1 MLRAEGPI
9 GRYEIRRRIATGGM
23 GTLYL
28 AHDPV
33 LDRTVALKLFH
44 GDLERPD
51 ARDKFVGEAR
61 AVAALNHPNIVTIY
75 DYGEYSAQP
84 FLVMEYIQGE
94 TLADFIRRKPIVPF
108 VVTVR
113 WMEDLCAAVGYAH
126 DRGIIHRDIKPANL
140 MVDAY
145 GRLKVLD
152 FGIARMR
159 GTLASQSTAVIGTPG
174 YVAPEQIR
182 GGTVDL
188 RSDLFSIGVV
198 CYELF
203 SFTEPF
209 AAESLHAVTHR
220 TLNDEPA
227 PLEDV
232 RPSIDGELAAVVEHA
247 LQKDADRRYQS
258 AEALRDALAGV
269 RRRLEAAEPET
280 MVATYVPPAPG
291 SDPNRRTDTGPA
303 SGTLATPET
312 PAGASGRPHRRTTRE
327 TLARQREAQVQGWVD
342 LAHEH
347 FAAGELTDAREA
359 CRQALGLEPGH
370 PGASKLLESLNQA
383 EGATILS
390 PGGRMP
396 SAPAAPAEEL
406 GYTVLIP
413 ADRRSTAPRP
423 TAPPAPSAVPVA
435 DLPAGAPPAPVP
447 AQPSQPSP
455 PVSGGRDT
463 AASRLEASRLAA
475 RRRRLR
481 SRLTIGAAVSLV
493 ITGAAAAWIW
503 TRSGAVV
510 PPVDVVIDAAP
521 WATVSAI
528 ERVGGEAA
536 PLPAQ
541 ASTPLAMPLVPG
553 EYRVSLVGPPPASE
567 SRQVALQVEPGKP
580 SHVLLER
587 FAPMTVDEYFRG
599 YTSRGGDAAEG
610 GVPTSPGGP
619 P

>member
-44 GDLERPD
+44 GDLEQPD
-51 ARDKFVGEAR
+51 ARDKFVREAR

-75 DYGEYSAQP
+75 DYGEYAAQP

-94 TLADFIRRKPIVPF
+94 TLGDFIRRKPVVPF

-174 YVAPEQIR
+174 FMAPEQIR
-182 GGTVDL
+182 GGTVDS

-209 AAESLHAVTHR
+209 AAESMHAVTHR
-220 TLNDEPA
+220 TLNDEVV
-227 PLEDV
+227 PLDTV
-232 RPSIDGELAAVVEHA
+232 RPSIDGELSAIVDRA
-247 LQKDADRRYQS
+247 LQKDAGRRYQS
-258 AEALRDALAGV
+258 ADDLREALAGV

-280 MVATYVPPAPG
+280 MVATYLPPSAAPAAE
-291 SDPNRRTDTGPA
+291 PRTDTGPRGTPGA
-303 SGTLATPET
+303 SET
-312 PAGASGRPHRRTTRE
+312 PATGTPGRPHRRTTRE
-327 TLARQREAQVQGWVD
+327 TLARQREAQVQGWID
-342 LAHEH
+342 LAREH
-347 FAAGELTDAREA
+347 LAAGELTDAREA
-359 CRQALGLEPGH
+359 CTQALGLEPGH
-370 PGASKLLESLNQA
+370 AEALKLLESLAQA
-383 EGATILS
+383 EGATILI
-390 PGGRMP
+390 PGGRV
-396 SAPAAPAEEL
+396 PAAPAAFAEDL
-406 GYTVLIP
+406 DYTVVVP
-413 ADRRSTAPRP
+413 ADRRGALPVAEAPLAAAAAPAGSVPANRP
-423 TAPPAPSAVPVA
+423 APAPPAPAS
-435 DLPAGAPPAPVP
+435 PAP
-447 AQPSQPSP
+447 ATR
-455 PVSGGRDT
+455 GRPDT

-481 SRLTIGAAVSLV
+481 TRLAIAASVLLIAGAASGVWVL
-493 ITGAAAAWIW
+493 TRPGAAL
-503 TRSGAVV
+503 
-510 PPVDVVIDAAP
+510 PPVMVVIDAAP

-528 ERVGGEAA
+528 QRDDGEAP

-541 ASTPLAMPLVPG
+541 ASTPLALSLEPG
-553 EYRVSLVGPPPASE
+553 LYHVSLVGPPPASE
-567 SRQVALQVEPGKP
+567 SRRVPLQVESGKP
-580 SHVLLER
+580 SHVVLER

-599 YTSRGGDAAEG
+599 YTGGAGATAEAG
-610 GVPTSPGGP
+610 ATPPGGLP
-619 P
+619 